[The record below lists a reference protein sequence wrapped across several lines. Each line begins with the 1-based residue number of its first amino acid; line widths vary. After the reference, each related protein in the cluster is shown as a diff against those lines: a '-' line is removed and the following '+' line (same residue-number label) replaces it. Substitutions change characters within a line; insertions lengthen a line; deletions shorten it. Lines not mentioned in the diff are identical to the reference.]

1 MKPKELLAVYEK
13 EGGGHREWPAI
24 DVPVYHTD
32 RGCTPYLR
40 DPGVVVIA
48 QTRTFPSNLS
58 GFLHGFDED
67 LQFGGYLNDGIAWQV
82 VDVVGKEGKT
92 EFIPDA
98 SEEPKTLPDTAQLV
112 KLAGQLCYMS
122 FGPDRTRNLDT
133 VKYIHNLVA
142 SGHGSVLEHPN
153 VSILFYGVSRSLTH
167 ELVRHRAGFGYSQLS
182 QRYVDGTRLR
192 FVERPEYQADRE
204 LHEKF
209 EEEIDRQ
216 AGLYEETAQI
226 LLARQERGGEILSG
240 ETKRD
245 RRKKVNQAA
254 RSVLGNHAEA
264 PIIAT
269 ANLRAWRH
277 MLSMRAAEHAEVEI
291 RRAAYRAFLCL
302 AMLDPIVFGDFK
314 IMEYADG
321 TKGVTTFYP
330 KV

>member
-1 MKPKELLAVYEK
+1 MKPRELFAAYEK
-13 EGGGHREWPAI
+13 EGGGHREWPVI
-24 DVPVYHTD
+24 DVPVYRTD
-32 RGCTPYLR
+32 RGTPYLR

-48 QTRTFPSNLS
+48 QTRTLPSNLS
-58 GFLHGFDED
+58 GFLQGFDED
-67 LQFGGYLNDGIAWQV
+67 LQFREYLNEERAWQV
-82 VDVVGKEGKT
+82 VDVVTGEGKT
-92 EFIPDA
+92 AFVPDA
-98 SEEPKTLPDTAQLV
+98 SEFPELLPDAAQLV

-122 FGPDRTRNLDT
+122 FGPDRTRNLDA
-133 VKYIHNLVA
+133 VRYIHNLMA

-153 VSILFYGVSRSLTH
+153 VSLLFYGVSRSLTH

-192 FVERPEYQADRE
+192 FVERPEYGADQE
-204 LHEKF
+204 LHAKF

-216 AGLYEETAQI
+216 AGLYEETAQV
-226 LLARQERGGEILSG
+226 LLARQQRGGEILSG

-254 RSVLGNHAEA
+254 RSVLGNHTEA

-277 MLSMRAAEHAEVEI
+277 LLNMRASEHAEVEI

-314 IMEYADG
+314 IVKYADG
-321 TKGVTTFYP
+321 TNGVTTPHP

>member
-1 MKPKELLAVYEK
+1 MKPKELLAAYEE
-13 EGGGHREWPAI
+13 EGGRNGEWPVI
-24 DVPVYHTD
+24 DVPVYRTD
-32 RGCTPYLR
+32 QKGTSYLKS
-40 DPGVVVIA
+40 PGVVVVA
-48 QTRTFPSNLS
+48 QTRTSLQNLS

-67 LQFGGYLNDGIAWQV
+67 LRFGGYLNEGRAWQV
-82 VDVVGKEGKT
+82 VDVVEKEGKT
-92 EFIPDA
+92 EFIPDV
-98 SEEPKTLPDTAQLV
+98 SEGMRLLPDTALLV
-112 KLAGQLCYMS
+112 KVAGQLCYMS
-122 FGPDRTRNLDT
+122 FGPDRTGNLDT

-192 FVERPEYQADRE
+192 FVERPEYQADPE
-204 LHEKF
+204 LHAKF

-216 AGLYEETAQI
+216 AGLYEKTAQM
-226 LLARQERGGEILSG
+226 LLARQQRGGEILSG

-254 RSVLGNHAEA
+254 RSVLGNHTEA

-277 MLSMRAAEHAEVEI
+277 MLNMRAAEHAEVEI

-302 AMLDPIVFGDFK
+302 AMLDPIVFRDFQ
-314 IMEYADG
+314 IAEYADG
-321 TKGVTTFYP
+321 TKGVTTAYP